1 MNDFKINTKKGR
13 NPFIALNYFIKGLK
27 FLGKP
32 ELRKFLLI
40 PVLINL
46 VLYSVAFVL
55 GYHYIS
61 GFIEHIIPDWLQWLN
76 WILWPLFFICFFI
89 ITFFTFTLLANLMA
103 APFYSKLSAKTL
115 ALLTGNPVT
124 IEEQP
129 VAKVIW
135 AEARRLGYLGL
146 RALPL
151 IFLFI
156 IPGVNFIAPFLWAV
170 FGAWAIAL
178 EYMAYPLENEGLLF
192 VEQRQ
197 MARSIRLGAL
207 SFGGISIAGLAI
219 PLFNILVPPA
229 AVIGATIYFHE
240 INERA
245 DA

>member
-1 MNDFKINTKKGR
+1 MSDFQINTKTGS
-13 NPFIALNYFIKGLK
+13 NPFVAINYFFRGLK
-27 FLGKP
+27 YLGKP
-32 ELRKFLLI
+32 ELRKFLII
-40 PVLINL
+40 PIFINL
-46 VLYSVAFVL
+46 ILFSTALAL

-61 GFIEHIIPDWLQWLN
+61 GFIEQLIPDWLQWLN

-103 APFYSKLSAKTL
+103 APFYSKLSARTL

-151 IFLFI
+151 LLLFI
-156 IPGVNFIAPFLWAV
+156 IPGINFIAPLLWAI
-170 FGAWAIAL
+170 FCAWAIAL

-192 VEQRQ
+192 VDQRQ
-197 MARSIRLGAL
+197 VARSIRLGSF

-219 PLFNILVPPA
+219 PILNILVPPA
-229 AVIGATIYFHE
+229 AVIGATIYLHE
-240 INERA
+240 MKR
-245 DA
+245 